1 MARRARGGRG
11 GDYEHKVL
19 IWSRPPAI
27 LKVNCPKGA
36 REGGL
41 GHWFLSHRWERNS
54 PPGRRNSPATEIF
67 TARWESAASARWA
80 NSPPPAGWPGGSAPW
95 WCRSTWPAPT
105 GPLLARP

>member
-27 LKVNCPKGA
+27 LKVNCPEGA

-41 GHWFLSHRWERNS
+41 GHWAAKLPNTPKRNLYRTLGMS
-54 PPGRRNSPATEIF
+54 SIRPVGKLPSSS
-67 TARWESAASARWA
+67 W
-80 NSPPPAGWPGGSAPW
+80 
-95 WCRSTWPAPT
+95 
-105 GPLLARP
+105 LAWRICSMVVP